1 MDAATPTLI
10 ARALRCEG
18 LKPFTPDSDLAT
30 GLAHI
35 RAAAERL
42 SPFIRRTPTVYS
54 HTFSESSGL
63 EVYLKLENLQRT
75 GSFKARGA
83 LNKVLALPEDVVA
96 RGLVAASAGNHA
108 QGVAL
113 AAKIAG
119 ARATIVMPLSTPIIK
134 VQRTESY
141 GAEVVLH
148 GENYDASQK
157 HAAALATERGA
168 TLVHPFDDP
177 WIVCGQGTLGLEIVD
192 ELDDIDAVV
201 VPIGGGGLISGMA
214 IAIKALSPKTRVIGV
229 QAAGAAPMVN
239 SFRTGTKSRVADPTT
254 IADGIR
260 VGYVG
265 DLTFE
270 VVRRYVDECVTVEE
284 DEIVDAVLQ
293 SMEKSKIVAET
304 AAVPGIAAILAGK
317 VANAKRVLTVVSG
330 GNIDLNLIARIVEN
344 GLERAGRTHHVR
356 LRTTDTPGQLVR
368 ILGVLAANQCNV
380 VDIQHF
386 RAGFKVPLGMV
397 DIDILVETRK
407 AGAGALVDLALAA
420 EGYDLRS

>member
-1 MDAATPTLI
+1 MDPY
-10 ARALRCEG
+10 
-18 LKPFTPDSDLAT
+18 TPDQDLSA

-63 EVYLKLENLQRT
+63 EVFLKLENLQRT

-83 LNKVLALPEDVVA
+83 LNKVLAMPKETLT

-113 AAKIAG
+113 AARIAG
-119 ARATIVMPLSTPIIK
+119 ATATIVMPTSTPIIK

-141 GAEVVLH
+141 GADVVLF

-157 HAAALATERGA
+157 HAARLAAERGA

-177 WIVCGQGTLGLEIVD
+177 WIVCGQGTCGLEVVD
-192 ELDDIDAVV
+192 ELNDIDAVV

-214 IAIKALSPKTRVIGV
+214 IAIKAVSPKTRVIGV
-229 QAAGAAPMVN
+229 QAAGASPMVQ
-239 SFRTGTKSRVADPTT
+239 SFLTGTKTRVANPTT

-265 DLTFE
+265 ELTFE
-270 VVRRYVDECVTVEE
+270 IVRRYVDECVTVEE

-304 AAVPGIAAILAGK
+304 GGVPGIAAILAGK
-317 VANAKRVLTVVSG
+317 VKNARRVLTVVSG

-344 GLERAGRTHHVR
+344 GLERAGRTHLVR
-356 LRTTDTPGQLVR
+356 LRTTDTPGQLVA
-368 ILGVLAANQCNV
+368 ILGVLAANHCNV
-380 VDIQHF
+380 TDIQHF

-397 DIDILVETRK
+397 DLDILVETRK
-407 AGAGALVDLALAA
+407 AGAGLLVDAALRAQ
-420 EGYDLRS
+420 GYDLRG

>member
-1 MDAATPTLI
+1 MTFAG
-10 ARALRCEG
+10 G
-18 LKPFTPDSDLAT
+18 LPQS
-30 GLAHI
+30 LAHL
-35 RAAAERL
+35 RAAAERIA
-42 SPFIRRTPTVYS
+42 PFIRRTPTIFS
-54 HTFSESSGL
+54 QTFSDSSGL

-83 LNKVLALPEDVVA
+83 LNKVLALEKDTLA

-119 ARATIVMPLSTPIIK
+119 ARAVIVMPESTPIIK

-141 GAEVVLH
+141 GAEVVLL
-148 GENYDASQK
+148 GDNYDAAQV
-157 HAAALATERGA
+157 HAARIAAERGA

-177 WIVCGQGTLGLEIVD
+177 WIVCGQGTCGLEIVD
-192 ELDDIDAVV
+192 EIPDLDAVV
-201 VPIGGGGLISGMA
+201 VPIGGGGLISGVA
-214 IAIKALSPKTRVIGV
+214 LAVKALSPRTRVIGV
-229 QAAGAAPMVN
+229 QAAGAAPMVR
-239 SFRTGTKSRVADPTT
+239 SFRSGQKTRVDSPTT

-265 DLTFE
+265 DVTFDL
-270 VVRRYVDECVTVEE
+270 VRRYVDECVTVEE

-293 SMEKSKIVAET
+293 SMEKSKIIAET
-304 AAVPGIAAILAGK
+304 AGVPGIAAILGGK
-317 VANAKRVLTVVSG
+317 VKNARRVLTIVSG

-344 GLERAGRTHHVR
+344 GLERAGRTHNVR
-356 LRTTDTPGQLVR
+356 LRTTDTPGRLVD
-368 ILGVLAANQCNV
+368 ILGVIAANQCNV
-380 VDIQHF
+380 LDIQHY

-407 AGAGALVDLALAA
+407 AGAGMLVDEALRSR
-420 EGYDLRS
+420 GYDLRSS

>member
-1 MDAATPTLI
+1 MERP
-10 ARALRCEG
+10 
-18 LKPFTPDSDLAT
+18 DLAAGLPT
-30 GLAHI
+30 ALAHV
-35 RAAAERL
+35 RAAAERIA
-42 SPFIRRTPTVYS
+42 PHVRRTPIVYS
-54 HTFSESSGL
+54 HTFSEASGL
-63 EVYLKLENLQRT
+63 EVFQKLENLQRT

-83 LNKVLALPEDVVA
+83 LNKVLALPPDVLA

-119 ARATIVMPLSTPIIK
+119 TRALIVMPVSTPIIK

-148 GENYDASQK
+148 GENYDAAQA
-157 HAAALATERGA
+157 HAACVATERAA

-177 WIVCGQGTLGLEIVD
+177 WIVCGQATCGLEIVE
-192 ELDDIDAVV
+192 ELPDLDAVV
-201 VPIGGGGLISGMA
+201 VPVGGGGLISGVA
-214 IAIKALSPKTRVIGV
+214 LAIKALSPRTRIIGV
-229 QAAGAAPMVN
+229 QAAGAAPMVR
-239 SFRTGTKSRVADPTT
+239 SFQTGRRERVASPTT

-270 VVRRYVDECVTVEE
+270 LVRRHVDECVTVAE

-293 SMEKSKIVAET
+293 SMEKSKIVPET
-304 AAVPGIAAILAGK
+304 AGVPGIAAILAGK
-317 VANAKRVLTVVSG
+317 VRGAQRVLTIVSG

-344 GLERAGRTHHVR
+344 GLERAGRTHNVR
-356 LRTTDTPGQLVR
+356 LRTTDTPGRLVD
-368 ILGVLAANQCNV
+368 ILEVLAANQCNV
-380 VDIQHF
+380 LDIQHF

-397 DIDILVETRK
+397 DIDILVETRR
-407 AGAGALVDLALAA
+407 AGAGLQVDEALRAR
-420 EGYDLRS
+420 GYDLCG